1 MLGTE
6 QDNEPQFKI
15 TEQINM
21 KTPYYGPTV
30 HEAAEARIAKNK
42 RLIEELQQDTQWARN
57 RLENL
62 SFANVLEA
70 ERIASN
76 AEPFQ
81 NSVLE
86 SHPENPAAV
95 S

>member
-1 MLGTE
+1 
-6 QDNEPQFKI
+6 
-15 TEQINM
+15 M

-42 RLIEELQQDTQWARN
+42 RLIEELQQDTRWARN
-57 RLENL
+57 RLEDP
-62 SFANVLEA
+62 SFANMLEA

-81 NSVLE
+81 TTQLE
-86 SHPENPAAV
+86 QS